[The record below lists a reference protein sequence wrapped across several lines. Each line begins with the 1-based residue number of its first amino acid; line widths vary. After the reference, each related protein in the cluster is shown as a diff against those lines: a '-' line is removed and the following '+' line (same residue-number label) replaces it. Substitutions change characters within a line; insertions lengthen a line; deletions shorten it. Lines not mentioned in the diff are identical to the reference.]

1 MERKEALAHKVSG
14 LEFSYFDLQAY
25 VGTTKHMGGLETTK
39 EADCGLP
46 DLPEGSQL
54 SGRCGDRV
62 EFRVADAQNLP
73 FDEALFDVALCES
86 VATFVRD
93 RQRVASGSQVPS
105 HPPAGSTG
113 FAGTGKAYS
122 ERSFARYCKQVPA
135 GG

>member
-1 MERKEALAHKVSG
+1 MRI
-14 LEFSYFDLQAY
+14 
-25 VGTTKHMGGLETTK
+25 
-39 EADCGLP
+39 ADCRTFP
-46 DLPEGSQL
+46 KAPSFREGVE
-54 SGRCGDRV
+54 DRV

-73 FDEALFDVALCES
+73 FDEALFDVVLCES
-86 VATFVRD
+86 VATFIRD

-122 ERSFARYCKQVPA
+122 ERSFARCRKQVPA